1 MICNSKLANAH
12 APAINL
18 SNTVALLLRAVLR
31 SCLVM
36 SELHSFLSPEI
47 ISVLEG
53 IRPEDLEELF
63 PTIKLMKTTQYIYI
77 YITTLLYFH
86 LFIIFIIIFIKCIA
100 S

>member
-1 MICNSKLANAH
+1 M
-12 APAINL
+12 
-18 SNTVALLLRAVLR
+18 
-31 SCLVM
+31 M

-77 YITTLLYFH
+77 YNYSVIFSLIHYFYH
-86 LFIIFIIIFIKCIA
+86 YFYQVYSQLID
-100 S
+100 